1 MKNKMNHF
9 NSLHSSTIEDNL
21 LRTKNNIYLQIG
33 GVFSLSFA
41 VFQASAAFWPAELV
55 AYFGGPAGLQIEH
68 PIYYISICLFIG
80 AIAAIWGFYA
90 LSGAG
95 KFRRLP
101 FLRTA
106 LSVIAAFYILRGL
119 SVIRD
124 AMIIYKYPE
133 QNLIRFLIFSL
144 LALCTGLTH
153 LTGLI
158 ILFRHGRSGK

>member
-101 FLRTA
+101 FLRT
-106 LSVIAAFYILRGL
+106 VL

-144 LALCTGLTH
+144 LALCIGLTH